1 MMDLSGFDTQALITE
16 LGNRSAHGVISCTP
30 KGAARMDV
38 WWGDRAKCLGM
49 TARLSYGINTEMDEY
64 EGTDDESDE
73 DEAEAGL
80 DELAKDFP
88 QMGQYL

>member
-1 MMDLSGFDTQALITE
+1 MSDLSSFDTQDLVTE
-16 LGNRSAHGVISCTP
+16 LGKRSAHGVISCTP
-30 KGAARMDV
+30 KGAARLDV

-64 EGTDDESDE
+64 EDVGEESEE
-73 DEAEAGL
+73 DEAESGL
-80 DELAKDFP
+80 DELAKEFP